1 MTPQNRVE
9 ALGKV
14 GTHIQDLIEN
24 GSDDMDKYIAD
35 LHEGEQ

>member
-14 GTHIQDLIEN
+14 GTNIPDVIMN
-24 GSDDMDKYIAD
+24 GSDDMDTYIAD
-35 LHEGEQ
+35 LHEGEE